1 MQFHNEAITSLQ
13 AQLSKCQNRKDQMY
27 NDKLD
32 GLITKEEY
40 FEKLDKEKKQE
51 EKTIR
56 DIKKYK
62 KA

>member
-40 FEKLDKEKKQE
+40 FEKLDKEKKRE